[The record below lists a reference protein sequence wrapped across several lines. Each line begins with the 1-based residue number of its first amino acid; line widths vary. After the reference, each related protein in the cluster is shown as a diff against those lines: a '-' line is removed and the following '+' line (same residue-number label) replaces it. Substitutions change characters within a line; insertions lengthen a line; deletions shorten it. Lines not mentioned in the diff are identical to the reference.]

1 MLYELGILFAIGGL
15 IFKIFPPKKING
27 VYGYRTNTS
36 MKNQDTWNVAQKY
49 AANSM
54 IILGIVCVVLGFI
67 LNQLIKNVNIGY
79 QGIIVLIG
87 VIAMLILDELHLRKV
102 FNKDGSRKL

>member
-1 MLYELGILFAIGGL
+1 MLYELGMLFAIGGL

-49 AANSM
+49 SANSM

-67 LNQLIKNVNIGY
+67 LNQLIKNVNMGY

-87 VIAMLILDELHLRKV
+87 AFAMLILDELHLRKV

>member
-1 MLYELGILFAIGGL
+1 MLYELGMLFAIGGL

-36 MKNQDTWNVAQKY
+36 MKNQDTWKVAQKY
-49 AANSM
+49 SANSM
-54 IILGIVCVVLGFI
+54 IILGIVCIVLGFI

-87 VIAMLILDELHLRKV
+87 VIAMLILDEVHLKKV
-102 FNKDGSRKL
+102 FNKDGSRK